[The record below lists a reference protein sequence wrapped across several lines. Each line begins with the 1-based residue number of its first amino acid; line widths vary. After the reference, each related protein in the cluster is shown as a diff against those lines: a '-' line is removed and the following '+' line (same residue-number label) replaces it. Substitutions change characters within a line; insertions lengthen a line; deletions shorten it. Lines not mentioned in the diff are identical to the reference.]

1 MCGLVGI
8 IHEQC
13 HVYIK
18 KMTNAIAHRGPDDS
32 GYYSDELISLGHRRL
47 SIQDLTVNGHQP
59 MISDDGR
66 YVLIFNGEIYNH
78 WEIRESYK
86 DKYKFKS
93 SSDTETV
100 LYGYI
105 EYGVDLFAK
114 LNGIFALAIYDT
126 FTHDVIIA
134 RDQFGVK
141 PLYYYQDENAFL
153 FGSEIKS
160 FLVYPQLDRSLDYEA
175 LCNYLHFL
183 YSPGEKTPFSKVKKL
198 LPGHYMSIKASLP
211 NQKQVTKY
219 YEIPFDNSYS
229 NLSETELIDALE
241 QKLIKAVQRQLLS
254 DVPVGF
260 FLSGGLDSSLI
271 VAIAR
276 KILPKNSDI
285 RCYTIDTGEEDYEG
299 FVSDIHYARKAANH
313 LNVDLVEIKS
323 EPTDIVNLDK
333 MVYHLDEPQADIAP
347 IHVLNICQQARN
359 DGYIVLLGGTAGDD
373 LFSGYRKHQSLY
385 FERYFKYIPG
395 FAKDIFSN
403 VIKSIKSNNPTFRR
417 IKKVVAEL
425 HKSTE
430 ERLLGY
436 YAWLPLNTNKGL
448 FKPKISETLND
459 YNPEQ
464 ILVDS
469 LKNISKEKSLLN
481 KMLFW
486 DMKYFLTDHNLNY
499 TDKLSMATG
508 VEVRVP
514 FLDLELVDFS
524 TKIPPSMKLK
534 GKTTKYLLRKVAERY
549 LPHDII
555 YRPKTGFGSPVREWV
570 LGDLQTEI
578 NERLSRNNIE
588 KQGIFSY
595 EAVANLIED
604 NQNGK
609 IDASYTIL
617 SLLTIDSWIKQ
628 FER

>member
-1 MCGLVGI
+1 M
-8 IHEQC
+8 
-13 HVYIK
+13 
-18 KMTNAIAHRGPDDS
+18 
-32 GYYSDELISLGHRRL
+32 
-47 SIQDLTVNGHQP
+47 
-59 MISDDGR
+59 
-66 YVLIFNGEIYNH
+66 
-78 WEIRESYK
+78 
-86 DKYKFKS
+86 
-93 SSDTETV
+93 
-100 LYGYI
+100 
-105 EYGVDLFAK
+105 
-114 LNGIFALAIYDT
+114 
-126 FTHDVIIA
+126 
-134 RDQFGVK
+134 
-141 PLYYYQDENAFL
+141 
-153 FGSEIKS
+153 
-160 FLVYPQLDRSLDYEA
+160 YPQLDRSLDYEA

-448 FKPKISETLND
+448 FKPKISQTSKD